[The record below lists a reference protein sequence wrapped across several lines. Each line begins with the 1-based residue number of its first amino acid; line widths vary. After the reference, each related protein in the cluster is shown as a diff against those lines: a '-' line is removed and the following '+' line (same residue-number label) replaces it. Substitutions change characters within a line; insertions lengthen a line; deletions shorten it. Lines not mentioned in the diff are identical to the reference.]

1 MRIALTLLILLT
13 LFPGSVADAQEVI
26 PRPDPDVTPAT
37 RIVAGC
43 TVCVIVTGEPDLSG
57 THILD
62 EKGDILFSL
71 ADTEGENRQEWRVS
85 LKGKTTEEAR
95 AAITESLKKY
105 LRAPEVTV
113 VIVKLP
119 RVRVDIVGP
128 VDRPG
133 PMELKPGARLSDALA
148 RCGYRPTTDL
158 TNVRIL
164 RPSRHPGGKPET
176 LIVDVEAYG
185 RGEHDDDP
193 PLQSGDR
200 IVLIAR
206 QGQQA
211 PKEPTYVRIIG
222 EVEREV
228 QHPLTPGLRVKDLFE
243 RAGGLKPTADREKIR
258 LVRGADGKVL
268 ELDAD
273 KVEADD
279 PVYNLPLAPN
289 DLIIVGVR
297 DQSRVFAVL
306 GEVAQPSTFS
316 YRTDEKVTLLTA
328 IERAGGP
335 TRQADLRKGLL
346 RRNFL
351 RNPAQASDI
360 PFDLEQVKKG
370 KQPDYVLEPGDAVLL
385 PPRVR
390 RPGLLQQFLPLVLR
404 FFTFGF

>member
-1 MRIALTLLILLT
+1 MRAAFILLT
-13 LFPGSVADAQEVI
+13 LLWLLSGNATGAQEVI
-26 PRPDPDVTPAT
+26 PRPDPDVTPTT
-37 RIVAGC
+37 RIAAGC
-43 TVCVIVTGEPDLSG
+43 TVCVIVAGEPELSG

-62 EKGDILFSL
+62 EKGEIRFSL

-85 LKGKTTEEAR
+85 LRGKTTEEAR
-95 AAITESLKKY
+95 ATIVESLRKY
-105 LRAPEVTV
+105 LRDPEVTV

-119 RVRVDIVGP
+119 RVRVDIIGP

-148 RCGYRPTTDL
+148 RCGYRQTTDL

-164 RPSRHPGGKPET
+164 RPSKQPGGKPET
-176 LIVDVEAYG
+176 LIIDVEAYG

-193 PLQSGDR
+193 LLQPGDR

-206 QGQQA
+206 QGQKASQ
-211 PKEPTYVRIIG
+211 EPAYVRIIG

-228 QHPLTPGLRVKDLFE
+228 QHPLTPGLRVKDLFD
-243 RAGGLKPTADREKIR
+243 RAGGLKPTADREKVR
-258 LVRGADGKVL
+258 LVRGSDGKVF

-273 KVEADD
+273 RVEADD
-279 PVYNLPLAPN
+279 PVYNLPLNPN

-306 GEVAQPSTFS
+306 GEVAQPSTFP

-360 PFDLEQVKKG
+360 PFDLEQIKKG
-370 KQPDYVLEPGDAVLL
+370 KQPDHILEPGDAVLL